1 MIMAFSVSV
10 SYYSKPINSGMA
22 HVIKCFCH
30 LFFWHD
36 GFFALRALKPKEEI
50 NHSCVLFMLAF
61 PLSLQRKIAGFP
73 WQILGKPFS
82 GKEFLGHEI
91 FCRKF
96 LFSNRHLNGGKM
108 NVSAKKAENSLAK
121 CKMPSDLC
129 YAFEKKTSNISLLSD
144 GANFFWVPLILPLQL
159 PFFPPVN
166 FLVLLTMPL

>member
-1 MIMAFSVSV
+1 MFLSLVFLAWRLFCSPG
-10 SYYSKPINSGMA
+10 SKTKRGNQSFLCIIHVGIPSLSATKNSRVPMTNSGEA
-22 HVIKCFCH
+22 IFGERI
-30 LFFWHD
+30 F
-36 GFFALRALKPKEEI
+36 
-50 NHSCVLFMLAF
+50 
-61 PLSLQRKIAGFP
+61 
-73 WQILGKPFS
+73 
-82 GKEFLGHEI
+82 GHEI